1 MMMMFNCAMAQMV
14 IYHLPYST
22 IPSSPSPKSP
32 SSTTNFAP
40 ETRGDQQHSTLTVRN
55 RNLVLKCERGACWSE
70 DTTCSSRVPAY
81 RPHYLIARL
90 LGHIQL
96 PSLYCTLL
104 YCCNT
109 TIPNRTDTSPSP
121 SPIPHHTPPSLL
133 IYLRRCRCSDGT
145 CDNNCCT
152 QECCLFC
159 LHQAAA

>member
-1 MMMMFNCAMAQMV
+1 MMMMMMMFNYALAQMV

-22 IPSSPSPKSP
+22 IPGYPSPKSR

-40 ETRGDQQHSTLTVRN
+40 ETRSDQQHSTLAVRN
-55 RNLVLKCERGACWSE
+55 RNFVLKCDHGACWSE

-81 RPHYLIARL
+81 RPHYFIARL

-96 PSLYCTLL
+96 SSL

-121 SPIPHHTPPSLL
+121 IPHQSPP
-133 IYLRRCRCSDGT
+133 Y
-145 CDNNCCT
+145 
-152 QECCLFC
+152 
-159 LHQAAA
+159 